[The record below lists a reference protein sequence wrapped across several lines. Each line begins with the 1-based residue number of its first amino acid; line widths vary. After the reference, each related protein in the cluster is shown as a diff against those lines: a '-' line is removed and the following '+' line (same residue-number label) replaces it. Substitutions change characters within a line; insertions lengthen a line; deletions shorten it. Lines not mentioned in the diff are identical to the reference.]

1 MSNLNKKNPTT
12 YNFFYLFNNFKWRYN
27 DNKMFILFI
36 TVPKNI
42 C

>member
-1 MSNLNKKNPTT
+1 MSNLNKKKTFNIS
-12 YNFFYLFNNFKWRYN
+12 FFYLFNKWSYN
-27 DNKMFILFI
+27 DIKMFILFI

>member
-1 MSNLNKKNPTT
+1 MSNLNKKKKPTT
-12 YNFFYLFNNFKWRYN
+12 YHFFYLFNKWCYN
-27 DNKMFILFI
+27 ENKIFILFI